1 MKLAGLTPCR
11 RQSQDWRNRRVPDD
25 SSRPRAALAARSD
38 DWSDRGMGQGE
49 KRSGGCRRW
58 PCRHYSSRQR
68 HLLAP
73 IARPGKIMAIGL
85 NKADLE
91 KPAHQAWFCKHANSV
106 NAPFAPSQIPKA
118 SPAVNYEI
126 ELVLVIGK
134 GGRHITGVDAPRHIF
149 CNCVSND
156 VTVRDWQF
164 RTSQW
169 ALGKSFDTYGPL
181 GPWIRTSTSAKPAS

>member
-11 RQSQDWRNRRVPDD
+11 RQSQDWRNRRGPDD

-85 NKADLE
+85 NKADPR
-91 KPAHQAWFCKHANSV
+91 KTR
-106 NAPFAPSQIPKA
+106 
-118 SPAVNYEI
+118 SPG
-126 ELVLVIGK
+126 LVLQACEQ
-134 GGRHITGVDAPRHIF
+134 RQCA
-149 CNCVSND
+149 
-156 VTVRDWQF
+156 F
-164 RTSQW
+164 R
-169 ALGKSFDTYGPL
+169 
-181 GPWIRTSTSAKPAS
+181 AKPDTQSLPGGQLRDRTGARHR

>member
-1 MKLAGLTPCR
+1 MAMPTLFLSTASPPSADRATG
-11 RQSQDWRNRRVPDD
+11 QDHGDRAEQG
-25 SSRPRAALAARSD
+25 RPR
-38 DWSDRGMGQGE
+38 
-49 KRSGGCRRW
+49 
-58 PCRHYSSRQR
+58 
-68 HLLAP
+68 
-73 IARPGKIMAIGL
+73 
-85 NKADLE
+85 

-181 GPWIRTSTSAKPAS
+181 GPWITTSTSAKPAFRQCLASRPACVFSCAA